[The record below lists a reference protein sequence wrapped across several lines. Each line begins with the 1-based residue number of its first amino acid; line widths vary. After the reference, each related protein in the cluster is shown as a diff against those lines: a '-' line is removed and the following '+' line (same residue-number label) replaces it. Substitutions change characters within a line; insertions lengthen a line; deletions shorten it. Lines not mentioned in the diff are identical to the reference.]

1 MGRSRRPLFQ
11 TCGKNYEGKCHW
23 GISGCYQYGKVR
35 PLKRDCPE
43 LVQGGNEEKMLAFQP
58 MPSGGKTQASV
69 AGVRGNQL
77 RDQPDRPRS
86 QARVFTLTQQDAK
99 TTLDIVTDKELRP
112 LDCSMVVAIPTGK
125 FLLVKSVYRDS
136 KVIVDV
142 VANALNRKS
151 SNSMAHLK
159 MIYLPLLVDLRMLRV
174 KLEALDSGALLATF
188 QVRPILINCIRD

>member
-58 MPSGGKTQASV
+58 MPSGGSQIK
-69 AGVRGNQL
+69 GVRGNQL

-99 TTLDIVTDKELRP
+99 TTLDIVTD
-112 LDCSMVVAIPTGK
+112 
-125 FLLVKSVYRDS
+125 
-136 KVIVDV
+136 V
-142 VANALNRKS
+142 VANALTRKS

-188 QVRPILINCIRD
+188 QVRPILINRIRD